1 MGPTVWDLV
10 VLLIVIGLI
19 VSGAFLVHSMTVTR
33 SLKRVRIAGLVS
45 LVLMIALIAIV
56 ATR

>member
-1 MGPTVWDLV
+1 MWDLLVLIIV
-10 VLLIVIGLI
+10 VGLI
-19 VSGAFLVHSMTVTR
+19 ASGAFLVHSMTVTR

-56 ATR
+56 VTR